1 MASYDFSSSKE
12 DDLIYYYA
20 SLECDINKEISMYV
34 PGLIHID
41 KYMKIF
47 AKVQEIPL
55 LIAECK
61 HFKMDEGYWRHMEIA
76 HSKFINALHL

>member
-1 MASYDFSSSKE
+1 MSSSSE

-20 SLECDINKEISMYV
+20 GLEYDIKKEISMYV
-34 PGLIHID
+34 SGLVHID

-47 AKVQEIPL
+47 AKIQEIPH

-61 HFKMDEGYWRHMEIA
+61 RLKMDAGYWRHMEIA
-76 HSKFINALHL
+76 HSKFINDLHL